1 MRPIKNDLDER
12 MKEAGPPCPLQITAL
27 LISTK
32 PLYAE
37 ARLNFD
43 GEKFNILNQV

>member
-1 MRPIKNDLDER
+1 
-12 MKEAGPPCPLQITAL
+12 L

-43 GEKFNILNQV
+43 GEKFNILNQVWYIPSVLLKGEWF